1 MNLLAHGGTAGLI
14 AEVAIGLVVVLL
26 LGSVWLREKRRRAR
40 AGLGAA
46 PMRDEE

>member
-14 AEVAIGLVVVLL
+14 GEISIGVVVVVL

-40 AGLGAA
+40 LGRGAA